1 MSSPARFQMPRSALI
16 PVVVLALCILPTAA
30 ATWWT
35 LLLLLVPV
43 AVAVAVLRRGVDVT
57 DDGVTARAVL
67 GARTVPWTEL
77 AGIRVGERGDLWLV
91 TTAATEVRLP
101 VLRARDLPALAAAS
115 GGRIDVSAPPSRP
128 GGDRA
133 Q

>member
-1 MSSPARFQMPRSALI
+1 MSSPARFQMPRSALV
-16 PVVVLALCILPTAA
+16 PVVVLAVCILPTAA

-43 AVAVAVLRRGVDVT
+43 AVAVGVLRRGVDV
-57 DDGVTARAVL
+57 DDEGITARAVL
-67 GARTVPWTEL
+67 GSRTVRWPEL
-77 AGIRVGERGDLWLV
+77 AGIRIGERGDLWLV

-115 GGRIDVSAPPSRP
+115 GGRLDVPVPPRP
-128 GGDRA
+128 GEQGV
-133 Q
+133 